1 MFLQLPTLSFKEFLQ
16 DLGIG
21 TPETDWGLVLVM
33 SPILIPTLLLFWLGK
48 IGFIPVLVDPDMDT
62 EDGMIKLYFSKIPNK
77 EE

>member
-21 TPETDWGLVLVM
+21 ASETNWGLVLVM

-62 EDGMIKLYFSKIPNK
+62 KDGMIKLYFSKIPNK

>member
-21 TPETDWGLVLVM
+21 TPETNWGLVLVM